1 MLHPWMQSSLTLE
14 QKRVDEARHHPIASA
29 AGVAALA
36 TWSVYVLLAVFFH
49 FPEIPPSVLT
59 IGFFGLLACLA
70 VILNFTRWRLV
81 VILAS
86 SVYLSFYAIRVIRM
100 LAMTENFDISSLLST
115 LSFYYGASW
124 RVTAGM
130 LQERGVAGGLAH
142 GFLEYAMPVLSL
154 ALIGLALMSRRSRNS
169 VSQPG

>member
-1 MLHPWMQSSLTLE
+1 MRQDGHP
-14 QKRVDEARHHPIASA
+14 PIASS
-29 AGVAALA
+29 AGLLAVA
-36 TWSVYVLLAVFFH
+36 TWSVYVLFGGIFY
-49 FPEIPPSVLT
+49 FPDVPPSALT

-70 VILNFTRWRLV
+70 VILNFARWRLI

-86 SVYLSFYAIRVIRM
+86 VVYLSFYATRVVRM
-100 LAMTENFDISSLLST
+100 LAMTTEFDPSSLPSA

-130 LQERGVAGGLAH
+130 LEDRGVIAGWTH

-154 ALIGLALMSRRSRNS
+154 ALIGLAWMSRRSRS
-169 VSQPG
+169 GVSQGG